1 VSFAAVNTRNEEIQA
16 GLIKMAVE
24 DILSREAEQGTAAAK
39 KEQQYNTERKSG
51 LENSKE
57 GRSEK
62 LGIFG
67 CSSIGWRESGD

>member
-1 VSFAAVNTRNEEIQA
+1 V
-16 GLIKMAVE
+16 
-24 DILSREAEQGTAAAK
+24 EQGTSAAK

-51 LENSKE
+51 LEKSKE